1 MRILAV
7 ILLMFVS
14 GLAHGQAVYKWVDR
28 DGITH
33 YSSKAPPKGTKYS
46 TIAVAPPPRRAAA
59 PAAASTPP
67 VTASGG
73 PSSTTTVA
81 PAPRPALPDTGP
93 RSASCAEAKIKLD
106 VMEAAPS
113 MTTTD
118 AISGSAREMNFQ
130 ERRQAIID
138 QVQVVTRACRR

>member
-1 MRILAV
+1 MRALAV
-7 ILLMFVS
+7 LLLIMFS
-14 GLAHGQAVYKWVDR
+14 GWAHAQAVYKWVDR

-33 YSSKAPPKGTKYS
+33 YSSKPPAKGVKYS
-46 TIAVAPPPRRAAA
+46 TISVAPPPRRAAA
-59 PAAASTPP
+59 PIASAP
-67 VTASGG
+67 VSATATGG
-73 PSSTTTVA
+73 PSSTTIA
-81 PAPRPALPDTGP
+81 SPPPRPALPQTGP
-93 RSASCAEAKIKLD
+93 RSASCAEAKSKLD